1 MPVTITWK
9 GLDEARRDL
18 LTFAS
23 KAVPY
28 AARNAL
34 NTIAFEARAQWQRE
48 IKASFTLRN
57 RFTERS
63 ILVTK
68 ASGTDIKRMASF
80 VGSTAPY
87 MGDQEHG
94 GVVRG
99 RRGLKGIPA
108 PAAAGQQP
116 GGKRTRLVRA
126 ANRLGAINVA
136 HPQLKGTRKQRNA
149 IALAVAKRKGQKAAL
164 LERPKGGKGLF
175 RLMGGKRKIKTRLLW
190 DFSKRSVRVKSE
202 PTLQRTLSAVSR
214 KIPHILMAST
224 LEQLRRNRIL
234 GY

>member
-1 MPVTITWK
+1 MPLSVTFK

-18 LTFAS
+18 RNFAER
-23 KAVPY
+23 AVPF

-34 NTIAFEARAQWQRE
+34 NTLAFEARTQWQRE
-48 IKASFTLRN
+48 IRGAFTLRN

-68 ASGTDIKRMASF
+68 AQGRDINRMAAL

-87 MGDQEHG
+87 MGDQEQG
-94 GVVRG
+94 ALVRG
-99 RRGLKGIPA
+99 RSGLKGIPA

-126 ANRLGAINVA
+126 ANRLGAIKVS
-136 HPQLKGTRKQRNA
+136 HPTLKGDRRQRNA
-149 IALAVAKRKGQKAAL
+149 IALALARRKGQTVAL

-175 RLMGGKRKIKTRLLW
+175 RLMGGKRKVRTRLLW
-190 DFSKRSVRVKSE
+190 DFSKRAVRVPAE
-202 PTLQRTLSAVSR
+202 PTLQRTLKAVER
-214 KIPHILMAST
+214 KGEHILQASI
-224 LEQLRRNRIL
+224 LSELRRNHVF

>member
-1 MPVTITWK
+1 MPVSISWK
-9 GLDEARRDL
+9 GIDEARRDL
-18 LTFAS
+18 QTFAS

-34 NTIAFEARAQWQRE
+34 NTIAFEARGEWQRQ
-48 IKASFTLRN
+48 IKGSFTLRN

-68 ASGTDIKRMASF
+68 AQGRDVSRMASF
-80 VGSTAPY
+80 VGSVAPY
-87 MGDQEHG
+87 MGDQESG
-94 GVVRG
+94 ATVRG
-99 RRGLKGIPA
+99 KSGLKGIPA

-136 HPQLKGTRKQRNA
+136 HPRLTGSRQQRNA
-149 IALAVAKRKGQKAAL
+149 IALAVARRKGQKVAL

-175 RLMGGKRKIKTRLLW
+175 RLMGGKRRIRTRLLW

-214 KIPHILMAST
+214 KVPHILLAST
-224 LEQLRRNRIL
+224 LEQLRRNRIF

>member
-1 MPVTITWK
+1 MPISISWK
-9 GLDEARRDL
+9 GLNEAQRDL
-18 LTFAS
+18 QTMA
-23 KAVPY
+23 KRAVPY

-48 IKASFTLRN
+48 IRGAFTLRN

-63 ILVTK
+63 VLVTK

-80 VGSTAPY
+80 VGSTAPF
-87 MGDQEHG
+87 MADQEHG
-94 GVVRG
+94 GLVRG
-99 RRGLKGIPA
+99 RHGLKGIPG

-116 GGKRTRLVRA
+116 GGARTRLVRA
-126 ANRLGAINVA
+126 ANRLGAINVS
-136 HPQLKGTRKQRNA
+136 HPQLKGSRKQRNA
-149 IALAVAKRKGQKAAL
+149 IALAVARRKGQTVAL

-175 RLMGGKRKIKTRLLW
+175 NLMGGKRRIRTRLLW
-190 DFSKRSVRVKSE
+190 DFSKRAVRVSSA

-224 LEQLRRNRIL
+224 LEQLKRARIL